1 MVLGGG
7 LTEAMPK
14 LMRDEVRKAV
24 KAHAAPKAAKA
35 VRIVT
40 ARLHERAVSAG
51 AAKLAFDMH
60 YPSSAPPIRL

>member
-1 MVLGGG
+1 
-7 LTEAMPK
+7 
-14 LMRDEVRKAV
+14 VRKAV